1 GTASVAVKDGS
12 YTDAAG
18 NPGSAG
24 SDTVAVDT
32 QAPTASITLDGN
44 ITPDDVIN
52 AAESK
57 QDIAVTGTVGGD
69 VKEGDTVTLT
79 VNGKAFTG

>member
-1 GTASVAVKDGS
+1 SGGTLSNLVQSTSDPKVWTATFTATEGFTGTASVAVKDGS

-32 QAPTASITLDGN
+32 QAPSASITLDGN
-44 ITPDDVIN
+44 ITPD
-52 AAESK
+52 
-57 QDIAVTGTVGGD
+57 
-69 VKEGDTVTLT
+69 
-79 VNGKAFTG
+79 